1 MNYRRYRIAICDD
14 ERAEAERL
22 GSVVSDW
29 SRAAGIDCAIDIFRV
44 PRLCF
49 PRARTAV
56 NMIFS
61 CLTLKCA
68 AWTASRLRAVC
79 VPTAAVP
86 R

>member
-29 SRAAGIDCAIDIFRV
+29 SRAAGIDCAIDTVSGAEALRS
-44 PRLCF
+44 
-49 PRARTAV
+49 ARTAV